1 MNKSSALV
9 LMNEKRIERSL
20 KRIAYQVVEDN
31 RDNKEIL
38 VLGINDRG
46 YAVADSLEAYLSD
59 LAEGGVECHQ
69 ILVGD
74 ENEVK
79 GAASFSNKYVLL
91 VDDVIFSG
99 TTMFKALSTISG
111 KEIPDEVHTAT
122 LIDRGHRKLPVYAQ
136 FTGMELPTKLNEH
149 VDVIMKDH
157 KPERVVLAQSMH

>member
-1 MNKSSALV
+1 MDESSALI
-9 LMNEKRIERSL
+9 LMNEQRIKRSL
-20 KRIAYQVVEDN
+20 KRIAYQVAEDN
-31 RDNKEIL
+31 RDNKEIV

-46 YAVADSLEAYLSD
+46 YAVADSLKAYLSD
-59 LAEGGVECHQ
+59 LAEGEVECHQ
-69 ILVGD
+69 IAVGE

-79 GAASFSNKYVLL
+79 DATSLGNKYVLL

-149 VDVIMKDH
+149 VDVIVKDQ
-157 KPERVVLAQSMH
+157 KPERVILAKSMH